1 MEATGESS
9 GRSAQATFDVR
20 TDWAKFH
27 SDDANSGYNRLE
39 NVLSPSNVGSLQE
52 AWSFQVSLALEGSPV
67 VAGGL
72 LYVGSEDGN
81 VYALDPTTGT
91 QRWVFTSGGGLAMYT
106 APAVFHGVVYVSP
119 GDGNLDALDASTGD
133 KLWSSYVGGTSRS
146 SPAVANG
153 VVYVGSL
160 DGNVYAFDAA
170 TGARVWS
177 FPRRGRSDGA
187 SRPPR
192 PCCPRRPW
200 PTAPC
205 TSGPSGTTSTR

>member
-1 MEATGESS
+1 MGPRRPHPLCPRSLTPWARAPGGQRQGARRVRPGQVIVPLMCLVAAISPGAPADAAPALPGPHTVEATGESS

-91 QRWVFTSGGGLAMYT
+91 QRWVFTS
-106 APAVFHGVVYVSP
+106 
-119 GDGNLDALDASTGD
+119 
-133 KLWSSYVGGTSRS
+133 
-146 SPAVANG
+146 
-153 VVYVGSL
+153 
-160 DGNVYAFDAA
+160 
-170 TGARVWS
+170 
-177 FPRRGRSDGA
+177 
-187 SRPPR
+187 
-192 PCCPRRPW
+192 
-200 PTAPC
+200 
-205 TSGPSGTTSTR
+205 